1 MLEQAL
7 DRGVTLTERATASTQ
22 EGGASEVS
30 SYSINSINSSSIKE
44 LSNNKKEGVNS
55 KKPKAKRTQGSPEFE
70 TFWASYQSIGHR
82 ANKQAKPQAWEVW
95 KQLMA
100 DGVKSADLSRALQ
113 LASDDVSF
121 RLTAGEFASPFP
133 DCFRWLR
140 DECYAVYLEN
150 HQSNSSPNNRISFL

>member
-30 SYSINSINSSSIKE
+30 SYSINSISSSSNKE
-44 LSNNKKEGVNS
+44 SSINKKEGVNS
-55 KKPKAKRTQGSPEFE
+55 KKPKAKRTKGSPEFE
-70 TFWASYQSIGHR
+70 TFWAAYQAIGHR

-95 KQLMA
+95 KQLID
-100 DGVKSADLSRALQ
+100 DGVKPEDLSRALK
-113 LASDDVSF
+113 LATDDVSF

-140 DECYAVYLEN
+140 DECYAVYLESHN
-150 HQSNSSPNNRISFL
+150 TTHTSSHRW